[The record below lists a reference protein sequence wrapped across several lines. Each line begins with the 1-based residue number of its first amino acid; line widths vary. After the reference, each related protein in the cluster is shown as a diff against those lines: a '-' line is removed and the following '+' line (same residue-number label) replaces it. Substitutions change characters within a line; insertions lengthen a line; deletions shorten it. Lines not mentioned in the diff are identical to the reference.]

1 MLGASIRFSVGSQN
15 WKPLAFRRSKVIR
28 WRQHA
33 ARKEGEVQVRVN
45 LRKPLPT
52 LLAEAWEWYPAHM
65 LKRRVDLAR
74 SKQLDLSAVVMD
86 GNAKLSGRICGRPAA
101 EIIDNR
107 SLDMFTVTCCSAEPQ
122 FKKRRC
128 MKHDTSHAP
137 ADPLPEQSE
146 VITAHRRVRRAGQG
160 ELYDVFLKVKLA
172 VSSAS
177 ASRVRPKASSMF
189 GKSGTHDT
197 LWKSAGSSIDSA
209 SGAWGEIGLPKRK
222 RILSIAATSWLPVSP
237 FLTWRALVQRQPF
250 TQALHCHQTMKLIP
264 LHTKQK
270 KLPHTKEEK
279 LPLTGHPSFTKPRK
293 GPE

>member
-86 GNAKLSGRICGRPAA
+86 GNAKLSGRIRGRPAA

-160 ELYDVFLKVKLA
+160 ELYDVFLKVKDAPNLA
-172 VSSAS
+172 GRWVNASLVTATQLHEYWRKLEASGFVPEKSA
-177 ASRVRPKASSMF
+177 AEDLAASSC
-189 GKSGTHDT
+189 KTHKEVRQGTRAQVQ
-197 LWKSAGSSIDSA
+197 LGSTCVF
-209 SGAWGEIGLPKRK
+209 P
-222 RILSIAATSWLPVSP
+222 
-237 FLTWRALVQRQPF
+237 
-250 TQALHCHQTMKLIP
+250 LIV
-264 LHTKQK
+264 
-270 KLPHTKEEK
+270 
-279 LPLTGHPSFTKPRK
+279 
-293 GPE
+293 

>member
-33 ARKEGEVQVRVN
+33 ARNEGEVQVRVN

-146 VITAHRRVRRAGQG
+146 VFTAHRRVRRAGQG
-160 ELYDVFLKVKLA
+160 ELYDVFLKVKDAPNLA
-172 VSSAS
+172 GRWVNASLVTATQLHEYWRKLEASGFVPEKSA
-177 ASRVRPKASSMF
+177 AEDLAASSC
-189 GKSGTHDT
+189 KTHKEIRQGTRAQVQ
-197 LWKSAGSSIDSA
+197 LGS
-209 SGAWGEIGLPKRK
+209 
-222 RILSIAATSWLPVSP
+222 TCV
-237 FLTWRALVQRQPF
+237 
-250 TQALHCHQTMKLIP
+250 IP
-264 LHTKQK
+264 LFKSVQVQD
-270 KLPHTKEEK
+270 
-279 LPLTGHPSFTKPRK
+279 
-293 GPE
+293 